1 MALFELK
8 QDYGNEAEG
17 LPPPPTFKDCA
28 AADIDTVFFNGNEH
42 ADRHIIDGKDVLVVI
57 VEGGTREHNSH
68 WEAGAKQ
75 NFDTGLYKAHTILYI
90 RTEDYGPKPKVG
102 KPLVMDA
109 GTDHKRTFDIMKCEE
124 ECGVFRMTEDETMS
138 NVRYN
143 AGTMTI
149 EVDGLDDVSAVLGD
163 LRKKTPAVAKVAIN
177 ATARQARKL
186 MIAEAKARYAVNS
199 AGKRHLSDLVQRKKA
214 SNSSLSAEL
223 RIASYRNDLGY
234 FQTRPNRPFM
244 GHDVA
249 QAPEYFTARV
259 LKTSPMKALTG
270 KGRLSKGFLVEFKS
284 GHVGMVQRIVGTG
297 RFHYTVRSGAPSTS
311 DKMQTMGSPSAAAMH
326 STIWPEVEPEVELF
340 LAAKLTERA
349 EQVLARAK
357 RKA

>member
-1 MALFELK
+1 
-8 QDYGNEAEG
+8 
-17 LPPPPTFKDCA
+17 
-28 AADIDTVFFNGNEH
+28 
-42 ADRHIIDGKDVLVVI
+42 
-57 VEGGTREHNSH
+57 
-68 WEAGAKQ
+68 
-75 NFDTGLYKAHTILYI
+75 
-90 RTEDYGPKPKVG
+90 
-102 KPLVMDA
+102 
-109 GTDHKRTFDIMKCEE
+109 
-124 ECGVFRMTEDETMS
+124 MS

-259 LKTSPMKALTG
+259 LKTSPMKPLTG

-284 GHVGMVQRIVGTG
+284 GHVGMVQR
-297 RFHYTVRSGAPSTS
+297 TS

>member
-1 MALFELK
+1 
-8 QDYGNEAEG
+8 
-17 LPPPPTFKDCA
+17 
-28 AADIDTVFFNGNEH
+28 
-42 ADRHIIDGKDVLVVI
+42 
-57 VEGGTREHNSH
+57 
-68 WEAGAKQ
+68 
-75 NFDTGLYKAHTILYI
+75 
-90 RTEDYGPKPKVG
+90 
-102 KPLVMDA
+102 
-109 GTDHKRTFDIMKCEE
+109 
-124 ECGVFRMTEDETMS
+124 MS

-199 AGKRHLSDLVQRKKA
+199 AGKRHLSV
-214 SNSSLSAEL
+214 
-223 RIASYRNDLGY
+223 
-234 FQTRPNRPFM
+234 

-259 LKTSPMKALTG
+259 LKTSPMKPLTG
-270 KGRLSKGFLVEFKS
+270 KDQLSKGFLVEFKS

>member
-1 MALFELK
+1 M
-8 QDYGNEAEG
+8 
-17 LPPPPTFKDCA
+17 
-28 AADIDTVFFNGNEH
+28 H
-42 ADRHIIDGKDVLVVI
+42 
-57 VEGGTREHNSH
+57 
-68 WEAGAKQ
+68 
-75 NFDTGLYKAHTILYI
+75 
-90 RTEDYGPKPKVG
+90 
-102 KPLVMDA
+102 
-109 GTDHKRTFDIMKCEE
+109 
-124 ECGVFRMTEDETMS
+124 
-138 NVRYN
+138 
-143 AGTMTI
+143 
-149 EVDGLDDVSAVLGD
+149 
-163 LRKKTPAVAKVAIN
+163 
-177 ATARQARKL
+177 
-186 MIAEAKARYAVNS
+186 
-199 AGKRHLSDLVQRKKA
+199 RKKA
-214 SNSSLSAEL
+214 SNSILSAEL

>member
-1 MALFELK
+1 
-8 QDYGNEAEG
+8 
-17 LPPPPTFKDCA
+17 
-28 AADIDTVFFNGNEH
+28 
-42 ADRHIIDGKDVLVVI
+42 
-57 VEGGTREHNSH
+57 
-68 WEAGAKQ
+68 
-75 NFDTGLYKAHTILYI
+75 
-90 RTEDYGPKPKVG
+90 
-102 KPLVMDA
+102 
-109 GTDHKRTFDIMKCEE
+109 
-124 ECGVFRMTEDETMS
+124 MS

-259 LKTSPMKALTG
+259 LKTSPMKPLTG

-357 RKA
+357 RKARGYERNDESGHRPNAAALPGCIDRDAARAVRRKEVQRPGGAEAACDLQAGPSHPGGERRGRRHRRGARALYRGTHDRRRDRGR

>member
-1 MALFELK
+1 
-8 QDYGNEAEG
+8 
-17 LPPPPTFKDCA
+17 
-28 AADIDTVFFNGNEH
+28 
-42 ADRHIIDGKDVLVVI
+42 
-57 VEGGTREHNSH
+57 
-68 WEAGAKQ
+68 
-75 NFDTGLYKAHTILYI
+75 
-90 RTEDYGPKPKVG
+90 
-102 KPLVMDA
+102 
-109 GTDHKRTFDIMKCEE
+109 
-124 ECGVFRMTEDETMS
+124 MS

-259 LKTSPMKALTG
+259 LKTSPMKPLTVPAQ
-270 KGRLSKGFLVEFKS
+270 RLPRRHGYEQWLSPCLPYIQFVFPFS
-284 GHVGMVQRIVGTG
+284 HTA
-297 RFHYTVRSGAPSTS
+297 VR
-311 DKMQTMGSPSAAAMH
+311 
-326 STIWPEVEPEVELF
+326 W
-340 LAAKLTERA
+340 
-349 EQVLARAK
+349 
-357 RKA
+357 

>member
-1 MALFELK
+1 
-8 QDYGNEAEG
+8 
-17 LPPPPTFKDCA
+17 
-28 AADIDTVFFNGNEH
+28 
-42 ADRHIIDGKDVLVVI
+42 
-57 VEGGTREHNSH
+57 
-68 WEAGAKQ
+68 
-75 NFDTGLYKAHTILYI
+75 
-90 RTEDYGPKPKVG
+90 
-102 KPLVMDA
+102 
-109 GTDHKRTFDIMKCEE
+109 
-124 ECGVFRMTEDETMS
+124 MS

-259 LKTSPMKALTG
+259 LKTSPMKPLTG
-270 KGRLSKGFLVEFKS
+270 KDRLSKDRLSKDRLSKGFLVEFKS

-297 RFHYTVRSGAPSTS
+297 RFHYTVRSGALSTS

>member
-1 MALFELK
+1 
-8 QDYGNEAEG
+8 
-17 LPPPPTFKDCA
+17 
-28 AADIDTVFFNGNEH
+28 
-42 ADRHIIDGKDVLVVI
+42 
-57 VEGGTREHNSH
+57 
-68 WEAGAKQ
+68 
-75 NFDTGLYKAHTILYI
+75 
-90 RTEDYGPKPKVG
+90 
-102 KPLVMDA
+102 
-109 GTDHKRTFDIMKCEE
+109 
-124 ECGVFRMTEDETMS
+124 MS

-259 LKTSPMKALTG
+259 LKTSPM
-270 KGRLSKGFLVEFKS
+270 
-284 GHVGMVQRIVGTG
+284 
-297 RFHYTVRSGAPSTS
+297 
-311 DKMQTMGSPSAAAMH
+311 TMGSPSAAAMH

>member
-1 MALFELK
+1 
-8 QDYGNEAEG
+8 
-17 LPPPPTFKDCA
+17 
-28 AADIDTVFFNGNEH
+28 
-42 ADRHIIDGKDVLVVI
+42 
-57 VEGGTREHNSH
+57 
-68 WEAGAKQ
+68 
-75 NFDTGLYKAHTILYI
+75 
-90 RTEDYGPKPKVG
+90 
-102 KPLVMDA
+102 
-109 GTDHKRTFDIMKCEE
+109 
-124 ECGVFRMTEDETMS
+124 MS

-199 AGKRHLSDLVQRKKA
+199 AGKR
-214 SNSSLSAEL
+214 
-223 RIASYRNDLGY
+223 DLGY

-259 LKTSPMKALTG
+259 LKTSPMKPLTG